1 MPFNKRN
8 PLSQPLSLN
17 LSLKQKP
24 LHTAQPGQS
33 SLSAAQP
40 RLAWSLLMRLPAGP
54 IKIRGSKPLPS
65 PNHQQSPHT
74 SWHQIQQGATCEN
87 ASGVSDRSCGSV
99 CNKPSTRGSDCWEM
113 VLVLASPHRAAAPL
127 RSCIDCWEIRAQSLL
142 HRWNRPTLDGAAS
155 DANSA
160 AGKKIDATSPV
171 SRFAE
176 MIVLP
181 CACLLCRSTPL
192 PYALPARDLR
202 PCFS

>member
-1 MPFNKRN
+1 
-8 PLSQPLSLN
+8 
-17 LSLKQKP
+17 
-24 LHTAQPGQS
+24 
-33 SLSAAQP
+33 
-40 RLAWSLLMRLPAGP
+40 
-54 IKIRGSKPLPS
+54 
-65 PNHQQSPHT
+65 
-74 SWHQIQQGATCEN
+74 
-87 ASGVSDRSCGSV
+87 
-99 CNKPSTRGSDCWEM
+99 M

-181 CACLLCRSTPL
+181 C
-192 PYALPARDLR
+192 LPALSLHTSPRSVPVPKHKARQELEAQIR
-202 PCFS
+202 FPAG